1 MQRPPSETLYVDM
14 GLPSGTLWAVSNLDI
29 SSPGK
34 FQPTPYQ
41 YECSFVSWGNIGAHN
56 PISENEF
63 DYDFG
68 GINAQAPWY
77 EGQVYGSTP
86 GAALTTKIPLSLDVA
101 HRELGSP
108 WRMPTME
115 EFTELIA
122 NITFMRSD
130 GVTPIPSH
138 YENKIVTVEGV
149 KGIYLKS
156 NINGNM
162 LFFACAGGASDT
174 QWTSRGEAGRY
185 WSSSIL
191 SEQYAIS
198 IGFGTIGV
206 FPQGEAY
213 RYEGRAIRPVW
224 NPRDKR

>member
-29 SSPGK
+29 LSPGK

-41 YECSFVSWGNIGAHN
+41 YDCSFVSWGNIGAHN
-56 PISENEF
+56 PISETAF

-68 GINAQAPWY
+68 GINAQEPWY

-86 GAALTTKIPLSLDVA
+86 GAALTTNIPQSNDVA
-101 HRELGSP
+101 HRELGGP
-108 WRMPTME
+108 WRMPTKE
-115 EFTELIA
+115 EFAELIA
-122 NITFMRSD
+122 NITFMQED
-130 GVTPIPSH
+130 GITPIPSSTR
-138 YENKIVTVEGV
+138 NKIITIEGV

-162 LFFACAGGASDT
+162 LFFACSGRSSST
-174 QWTSRGEAGRY
+174 QWDYRGNFGYY
-185 WSSSIL
+185 WSTSL
-191 SEQYAIS
+191 NSERTAFNMD
-198 IGFGTIGV
+198 IGNTAV
-206 FPQGEAY
+206 NPQASAAKY
-213 RYEGRAIRPVW
+213 NGRAIRPVW

>member
-29 SSPGK
+29 KSPGK
-34 FQPTPYQ
+34 FQPTPFSYD
-41 YECSFVSWGNIGAHN
+41 CSFVSWGNIDAHN
-56 PISENEF
+56 PVSETEF

-86 GAALTTKIPLSLDVA
+86 GAALTGPIPLSLDVA
-101 HRELGSP
+101 RRELGGP
-108 WRMPTME
+108 WRMPTKE
-115 EFTELIA
+115 EFVELLD
-122 NITFMRSD
+122 NITFMQAD
-130 GVTPIPSH
+130 GETPIPSSTR
-138 YENKIVTVEGV
+138 NKLVTINGV

-162 LFFACAGGASDT
+162 LFFACTGDGTGT
-174 QWTSRGEAGRY
+174 QWTYRNTHGLY
-185 WSSSIL
+185 WSTTYG
-191 SEQYAIS
+191 SEQNAYNLVFYANVVDNQS
-198 IGFGTIGV
+198 SS
-206 FPQGEAY
+206 Y
-213 RYEGRAIRPVW
+213 RYVGRAIRPVW

>member
-41 YECSFVSWGNIGAHN
+41 YECSFVSWGNIDAHN
-56 PISENEF
+56 PISETEF

-86 GAALTTKIPLSLDVA
+86 GAALTTDIPPSLDVA
-101 HRELGSP
+101 RRELGGP
-108 WRMPTME
+108 WRMPTSE

-122 NITFMRSD
+122 NITFMQAD
-130 GVTPIPSH
+130 GETPIPSSTN
-138 YENKIVTVEGV
+138 NKIVMVEGV
-149 KGIYLKS
+149 KGIYIKS

-162 LFFACAGGASDT
+162 LFLACSGVANGA
-174 QWTSRGEAGRY
+174 QWNDRSSHGYY
-185 WSSSIL
+185 WSATIETERRAYSLYYSVGAVNPISS
-191 SEQYAIS
+191 
-198 IGFGTIGV
+198 
-206 FPQGEAY
+206 AY
-213 RYEGRAIRPVW
+213 RHSGRAIRPVW

>member
-1 MQRPPSETLYVDM
+1 M

-41 YECSFVSWGNIGAHN
+41 YDCSFVSWGNIGAHN
-56 PISENEF
+56 PISETEF

-68 GINAQAPWY
+68 GVNDQAPWY

-86 GAALTTKIPLSLDVA
+86 GAALTTDIPLSLDVA
-101 HRELGSP
+101 RRELGGP
-108 WRMPTME
+108 WRMPTKE
-115 EFTELIA
+115 EFAELIA
-122 NITFMRSD
+122 NITYMQAD
-130 GVTPIPSH
+130 GVTPIPSTTK
-138 YENKIVTVEGV
+138 NKIVTVEGV

-162 LFFACAGGASDT
+162 LFFACSGSGDST
-174 QWTSRGEAGRY
+174 QWKGRGSYGYY
-185 WSSSIL
+185 WSASFNSKRNASFLSFNSS
-191 SEQYAIS
+191 
-198 IGFGTIGV
+198 GV
-206 FPQGEAY
+206 IPQRSND
-213 RYEGRAIRPVW
+213 RYLGRAIRPVW